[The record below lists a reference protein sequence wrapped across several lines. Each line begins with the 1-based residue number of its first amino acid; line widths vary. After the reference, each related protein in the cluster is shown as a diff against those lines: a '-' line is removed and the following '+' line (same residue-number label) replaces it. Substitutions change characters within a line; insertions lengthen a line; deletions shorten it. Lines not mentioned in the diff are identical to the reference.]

1 MQDIM
6 TLLKPF
12 PAIVTA
18 LLVSA
23 TLVLLPTAFAIMT
36 AVIVL
41 GLVLLGQFQPALKMK
56 LIHYQKQ
63 KLQLVRTAAESYRQQ
78 QLEKARQ
85 QSEYLLECAINSDLS
100 ITPGMLPED
109 KAKSIELLRCIVAEH
124 YLNLSFLRMTLGQNT
139 IDWQVELLKLIERE
153 LKKDNIPQLA
163 LTSSQSVQVMNTY
176 LDLLI
181 QREDERS
188 DNQRLPNER
197 AA

>member
-1 MQDIM
+1 M
-6 TLLKPF
+6 F
-12 PAIVTA
+12 
-18 LLVSA
+18 
-23 TLVLLPTAFAIMT
+23 
-36 AVIVL
+36 
-41 GLVLLGQFQPALKMK
+41 
-56 LIHYQKQ
+56 
-63 KLQLVRTAAESYRQQ
+63 
-78 QLEKARQ
+78 
-85 QSEYLLECAINSDLS
+85 
-100 ITPGMLPED
+100 
-109 KAKSIELLRCIVAEH
+109 CIVAEH

-163 LTSSQSVQVMNTY
+163 LTSSQSVQVINTY